1 MERRLILRGLLAG
14 AAGGLL
20 AFVFARIFAEPQI
33 QTAIEYEHG
42 RAAAQAALGAASGVA
57 AEVAGSEPFSRA
69 VQGNAGLG
77 LALILFGT
85 AMGALFAVV
94 YTMCLGRAGR
104 LRARPL
110 AVLLAAGAFLGMYLV
125 PFLKYP
131 VNPPAVGEAET
142 IRMRSGLYLLMVGC
156 SVVLLLLAVWSG
168 RRLRVRFGSW
178 NATLLGAAVF
188 VAAVGLLMLVLP
200 SVGDLGDASPHRAT
214 ETPLPLLDASGRMIY
229 PGFPADV
236 LFDFRLASLGTQL
249 IMWAA
254 IGLIFGPLA
263 ERLLEPARPGRE
275 AVAAGA

>member
-14 AAGGLL
+14 AVGGLL
-20 AFVFARIFAEPQI
+20 AFVFARVFAEPPI
-33 QTAIEYEHG
+33 QAAIEYEHG
-42 RAAAQAALGAASGVA
+42 RAAAEAALGASGA
-57 AEVAGSEPFSRA
+57 AAHAGGSEPFSRA

-85 AMGALFAVV
+85 AMGALFAVA
-94 YTMCLGRAGR
+94 YTVCLGRAGR

-110 AVLLAAGAFLGMYLV
+110 AVLVAAGAFLSLYLV

-131 VNPPAVGEAET
+131 VNPPAVGEADT
-142 IRMRSGLYLLMVGC
+142 IRMRTSLYLLMVGC
-156 SVVLLLLAVWSG
+156 SVVLLVLAVWSG
-168 RRLRVRFGSW
+168 RRLTARFSTW
-178 NATLLGAAVF
+178 NATLLGGAVF

-200 SVGDLGDASPHRAT
+200 SVGELGDASPHRAT
-214 ETPLPLLDASGRMIY
+214 ETPVPLVDAGGRIVY

-236 LFDFRLASLGTQL
+236 LVDFRLSSLGTQL

-263 ERLLEPARPGRE
+263 ERLLEPARSAE
-275 AVAAGA
+275 AAVPAGA